1 MNLCLRVSLIS
12 ALGLACFMISG
23 CSSDEPL
30 PTVDTLD
37 LHKYAGTWYEIA
49 RLPNSF
55 EKGLQCVTA
64 NYTVK
69 DNGKVRVLN
78 SGRKEP
84 SLEKVKNAK
93 GKAYVPDP
101 SYPARLKVTFFWPF
115 AGDYYVIAL
124 DEDYTHALVG
134 SPSREY
140 LWILSRTKTLGQK
153 KTDRLLEIASAQ
165 GFDVEQM
172 VWIDQSCD

>member
-1 MNLCLRVSLIS
+1 MNLCKIVPS
-12 ALGLACFMISG
+12 ATLLALACLMISG
-23 CSSDEPL
+23 CSTDEPL
-30 PTVDTLD
+30 PTVETLD
-37 LHKYAGTWYEIA
+37 LNKYSGTWYEIA

-78 SGRKEP
+78 SGRKAP
-84 SLEKVKNAK
+84 NLEKVKNAK
-93 GKAYVPDP
+93 GTALVPDP
-101 SYPARLKVTFFWPF
+101 NYPARLKVTFFWPF
-115 AGDYYVIAL
+115 AGDYYVMAL

-140 LWILSRTKTLGQK
+140 LWILSRTKTLSQDN
-153 KTDRLLEIASAQ
+153 TDNLLEIASAQ
-165 GFDVEQM
+165 GFDVQQLD
-172 VWIDQSCD
+172 WIDQSCD